1 MEGEGCNVRGTPM
14 VIDYGTGAGAGSGL
28 LVRDKHSSIYLL
40 GGLRSLPERR
50 GS

>member
-1 MEGEGCNVRGTPM
+1 MEGEGCNVRGTPT

-28 LVRDKHSSIYLL
+28 LVRDQHSSIYLL